1 VAFQNKVQ
9 LLYIPAHTSHRLQPL
24 DVACFRPLKTVY
36 LHAMAETGV
45 LTLSAPASKR
55 RFITIYED
63 SRNGC
68 LNSSNIE
75 AGFEATGI
83 WPVQPSRVLNELLQ
97 LKAA

>member
-1 VAFQNKVQ
+1 M
-9 LLYIPAHTSHRLQPL
+9 
-24 DVACFRPLKTVY
+24 ACFRPLKTVY
-36 LHAMAETGV
+36 RRAVAETGV

-55 RFITIYED
+55 RFITIYKD
-63 SRNGC
+63 SRNRY

-97 LKAA
+97 PEAA